1 MSGGFWASL
10 GAFCDW
16 LETTST
22 SQTIQTVL
30 WIVPTIQSI
39 HILAIAALMGSA
51 LMIDARLLGWIDRDE
66 PVGAVARR
74 FLPVIWWMLPL
85 LLVTGAVMIV
95 GEPARSLKNP
105 FFQIKAALI
114 VLAVSHLALFH
125 RRLVSAGESVSAGAA
140 TAIVLPS
147 ALIWLAIIFCGRW
160 IAYY

>member
-66 PVGAVARR
+66 PAH
-74 FLPVIWWMLPL
+74 L
-85 LLVTGAVMIV
+85 LIA
-95 GEPARSLKNP
+95 
-105 FFQIKAALI
+105 FQ
-114 VLAVSHLALFH
+114 F
-125 RRLVSAGESVSAGAA
+125 
-140 TAIVLPS
+140 
-147 ALIWLAIIFCGRW
+147 LIWGVGGEAWLLRHPW
-160 IAYY
+160 QTS